1 MLSTRNVF
9 MYLRKRVI
17 CCGYLRNILA
27 RKESSIFKDYV
38 RLSIWTGLNN
48 PYKALLV
55 YRLFKRDVIVIRYSS
70 FNCEI
75 KFYDKFCCKV
85 MIDLL
90 LDRST
95 DFQADVGVMRIS
107 STRMVEHVFRLIS
120 NAVFDVCTRFVHTRF
135 DIVLIQRCFIFFFYQ
150 NIFFLIPTVP
160 NRTVAE
166 CKKICQIYRCLV

>member
-9 MYLRKRVI
+9 ICLRKRVI

-27 RKESSIFKDYV
+27 RKESSIFKYYV

-48 PYKALLV
+48 PYKVILV

-90 LDRST
+90 PDQST
-95 DFQADVGVMRIS
+95 DFQSDGGVIRIS
-107 STRMVEHVFRLIS
+107 TTRMVENSWWSMSSDWYRSRSLMFVLGLYIRDSILFW
-120 NAVFDVCTRFVHTRF
+120 FKDVLFSSFTKRY
-135 DIVLIQRCFIFFFYQ
+135 LS
-150 NIFFLIPTVP
+150 
-160 NRTVAE
+160 
-166 CKKICQIYRCLV
+166 

>member
-9 MYLRKRVI
+9 IYLRKRVI

-38 RLSIWTGLNN
+38 RLSIWTGLIN
-48 PYKALLV
+48 PYKAILV

-95 DFQADVGVMRIS
+95 DFQANVGVIRIS
-107 STRMVEHVFRLIS
+107 TTGMVDNSWWSMSSDWYRSRSLMFVLGLYIRDSILFW
-120 NAVFDVCTRFVHTRF
+120 FKDVLFSSFT
-135 DIVLIQRCFIFFFYQ
+135 
-150 NIFFLIPTVP
+150 
-160 NRTVAE
+160 
-166 CKKICQIYRCLV
+166 KIYFS